1 MTIKTL
7 FNNKRTYAKNRK
19 IEYLVLHYTAGTTS
33 RAGSAYNTACYFKN
47 STVEASADY
56 IVDDENVYLCNSDI
70 RNYYSWSVGG
80 NKYNYM
86 STSEGGKYYSKCT
99 NRNSISIEICSN
111 KTNRNSLSGDDSDWY
126 FTESELKL
134 AAELTKELMQKYS
147 IPLDRVIMHHHVTGK
162 CCPNPWCLNEIRL
175 SKWYD
180 FKKRLSGEEPTEEK
194 KEDAEMVTESYITVN
209 GKAIKINR
217 ILKDNKNYIELRG
230 LENAGFDVGFDAA
243 SKLPILNNKPKE
255 LFISVDGQETS
266 VEAINI
272 NGSNYVPIRSIASA
286 TGTFDVEYV
295 DGKVVVKTK

>member
-33 RAGSAYNTACYFKN
+33 RAGAALNTACYFKK

-56 IVDDENVYLCNSDI
+56 IVDNENVYLCNSDI
-70 RNYYSWSVGG
+70 KNYYSWSVGG

-86 STSEGGKYYSKCT
+86 STSEGGKYYGKCT

-134 AAELTKELMQKYS
+134 SAELTKELMREYE

-162 CCPNPWCLNEIRL
+162 CCPYPLCLNEIRL

-180 FKKRLSGEEPTEEK
+180 FKKMLSGEEK

-217 ILKDNKNYIELRG
+217 ILKDNKNYIELRE
-230 LENAGFDVGFDAA
+230 LENAGFDVGFDVA

-255 LFISVDGQETS
+255 KPIVIDGKES
-266 VEAINI
+266 LIECINV
-272 NGSNYVPIRSIASA
+272 NGYNYVPIRNIADLL
-286 TGTFDVEYV
+286 GIKNVGFEN
-295 DGKVVVKTK
+295 GKIILNK